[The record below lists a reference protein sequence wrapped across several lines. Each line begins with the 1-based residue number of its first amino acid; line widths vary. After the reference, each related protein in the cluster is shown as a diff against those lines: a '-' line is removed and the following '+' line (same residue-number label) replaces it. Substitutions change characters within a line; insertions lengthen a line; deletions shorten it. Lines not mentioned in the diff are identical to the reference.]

1 MKRRTTVTSDHSL
14 TDGELA
20 RWIPIGGE
28 LSVSHAVLWTVILL
42 TSLFDIV
49 TTTVGLEL
57 GLREGNAVARA
68 LIESYGVVGLAI
80 LKIGALVVVAL
91 VWAALD
97 ERRSTAALVGF
108 ALVSSFVVALNT
120 VALVTVL

>member
-1 MKRRTTVTSDHSL
+1 MIPDYSL

-20 RWIPIGGE
+20 HWIPIGGE

-42 TSLFDIV
+42 TSLFDVV

-68 LIESYGVVGLAI
+68 LVESYGVVGLAA
-80 LKIGALVVVAL
+80 LKIGALLVVAL

-97 ERRSTAALVGF
+97 EHRSTAALVGF

-120 VALVTVL
+120 IALVTFL